1 MSIIISTND
10 LLKPPVSKQ
19 AVLESNNEPLE
30 KLRKLA
36 NIEFTLA
43 LHTEITNEIQEIKN
57 VECQSCHNEGISENP
72 YQLCKS
78 CLEDFENWFQLNS

>member
-1 MSIIISTND
+1 MIIISTSD
-10 LLKPPVSKQ
+10 LLKPPVSKH

-43 LHTEITNEIQEIKN
+43 LHNEITNEIQEIKN
-57 VECQSCHNEGISENP
+57 VECQSCNNEDI
-72 YQLCKS
+72 K
-78 CLEDFENWFQLNS
+78 